1 MFLLGDCTEFY
12 SLRKAAS
19 QVNCSKEA
27 EEESGYIKE
36 IP

>member
-1 MFLLGDCTEFY
+1 MFYYMTVL
-12 SLRKAAS
+12 SSIAWKAAS